1 MSDRIRCR
9 CQSCTIDSFM
19 GPAIITT
26 IGVLFLLAQMQGGY
40 FSFGH
45 TWPVILLVI
54 GLIKLASAVAP
65 RTGHVTDS
73 VPSPNPAPV
82 RAPQAPAPTPPQQGQ
97 GQ

>member
-1 MSDRIRCR
+1 MSDRVRCR

-54 GLIKLASAVAP
+54 GLIKLASAIAP
-65 RTGHVTDS
+65 RTGHVSDS
-73 VPSPNPAPV
+73 LASPNPPPAQ
-82 RAPQAPAPTPPQQGQ
+82 APQAPTPPQQGQ